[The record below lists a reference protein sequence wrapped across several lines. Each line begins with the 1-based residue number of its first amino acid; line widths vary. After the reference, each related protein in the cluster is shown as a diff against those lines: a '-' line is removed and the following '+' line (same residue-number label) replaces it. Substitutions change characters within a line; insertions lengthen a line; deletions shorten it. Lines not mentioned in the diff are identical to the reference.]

1 MTRRGPGGVRAG
13 ERGPAREGGGS
24 GGLELH
30 GGHFYSDVLVIKTG
44 YFVLFC
50 LSKGK
55 SNKILQKPVVIG

>member
-1 MTRRGPGGVRAG
+1 ML

-55 SNKILQKPVVIG
+55 SNKILQKPVIIG